1 MSQRIGI
8 EGDWEVVEKV
18 LPPGWR
24 EAAVKCG
31 AIIAPAK
38 GKTKSRGKLT
48 DAALVLRLV
57 LFHAAAGVSLKVTCA
72 AAAAANLVSV
82 SAVSL
87 HHCMRRCGRYLAFL
101 LSEMTQ
107 TRALFAAERW
117 AGYEMVVVDATTVLR
132 PGAKGTTARVHHE
145 LRLADLSLVRIIV
158 TDEHG
163 GETFRNFAFRPGQLA
178 IGDRGYANPPGI
190 AAVVD
195 AEADVLVRY
204 NFGSLPLYDAQGGL
218 SDIERKLAHLSKP
231 GQVHEWTV
239 YVRPR
244 DHRPIRGR
252 LIAVRLPADKAAESR
267 ERLRQEQGNDL
278 SERALRTADFVV
290 LFSTVPKN
298 RLTAAQLMQ
307 LYGLRWQVE
316 LRIKRDKSI
325 GELDRLPNLR
335 PDTIYSWICAKLL
348 AQQIAHRL
356 STPDV
361 ALFPCAIAK
370 AAFPATAA

>member
-1 MSQRIGI
+1 MSERIGI
-8 EGDWEVVEKV
+8 AGDWAVVEKV

-31 AIIAPAK
+31 AIIPPAQ

-48 DAALVLRLV
+48 EAALVLRLV

-87 HHCMRRCGRYLAFL
+87 HYCMRRCGRYLAFL

-145 LRLADLSLVRIIV
+145 LRLADLSLVRILV

-163 GETFRNFAFRPGQLA
+163 GETLRNFVFTPGQLA

-204 NFGSLPLYDAQGGL
+204 NFGSLPLYDAQAGL
-218 SDIERKLAHLSKP
+218 LDIERKLAHLSKP
-231 GQVHEWTV
+231 GQVHEWTA

-244 DHRPIRGR
+244 DHQPIRGR
-252 LIAVRLPADKAAESR
+252 LIAVRLPPDKAAEAR

-290 LFSTVPKN
+290 LFSTVPRN

-361 ALFPCAIAK
+361 AFSPSAIAK
-370 AAFPATAA
+370 AALPALAA